1 MLAAELHQPDGRGD
15 DLLEFLLEIR
25 EAAARNQRRD
35 QMDDGLD
42 VFADQD
48 GFQQLR
54 VGQRAP
60 VHMDGKIPDPFQ
72 GSGSRLQDGNDVFS
86 PKG

>member
-25 EAAARNQRRD
+25 ETTARNQRRD

-42 VFADQD
+42 IFLHED
-48 GFQQLR
+48 G
-54 VGQRAP
+54 
-60 VHMDGKIPDPFQ
+60 
-72 GSGSRLQDGNDVFS
+72 LQ
-86 PKG
+86 